1 LPYFDTS
8 VVVAYYLPERLS
20 THVQEIYEYEIG
32 PAVSDLVEL
41 ELFAAL
47 SLRLRL
53 GDLERAQVERVS
65 GLFLRHLADGLYTR
79 IPVNAGHYHTA
90 RGFIARFDLP
100 LKAPDALHLAVSA
113 AESLKLV
120 TADGQ
125 LARNA
130 EALGVEVD
138 LVRG

>member
-1 LPYFDTS
+1 MPYFDTS

-20 THVQEIYEYEIG
+20 TRVQEIYGAEIG

-47 SLRLRL
+47 SLRLRT
-53 GDLERAQVERVS
+53 GDLELSQVERVS
-65 GLFLRHLADGLYTR
+65 GLFLRHLEGGLYTR
-79 IPVNAGHYHTA
+79 VPLHAGHHRTA

-113 AESLKLV
+113 AEELKLV

-130 EALGVEVD
+130 EALGVEVE
-138 LVRG
+138 LAGG